1 MGQLSAIAEGCT
13 SSKLAIIGDFN
24 AAVETTFETEL
35 LTFCT
40 DRELTISDYEHF
52 GRVFDKYTY
61 VSDAHSTT

>member
-1 MGQLSAIAEGCT
+1 MGKLSAIAEGCT

-24 AAVETTFETEL
+24 AAVDTTFDIL